1 MRVTESWASHA
12 TNVRTRKLVR
22 DSQMSSDVDTVK
34 NASRVRTRF
43 VFKKGTDILIRDRIN
58 HESRMYEV
66 NEVIKPHD
74 ARGKHH
80 VIAICDAVA
89 GGA

>member
-1 MRVTESWASHA
+1 MRTTESWASNA

-22 DSQMSSDVDTVK
+22 DSQMTADIDTVK

-43 VFKKGTDILIRDRIN
+43 VFKKGTNILIRDRIK

-66 NEVIKPHD
+66 IEVVQPHD